1 MSSTDTFA
9 RLRSELSRALIV
21 LASVMLFAIMT
32 LSVIDV
38 AARDLFGGSIV
49 GAFEITEIMMGVL
62 VFAGLPIVTA
72 NEGHVAVTLLD
83 SLMSPKV
90 QAVQRFLVN
99 LFCALILAFLA
110 WRLWDVAGK
119 LVTHNDITLFLK
131 IPLGPAAYFMSVMT
145 WISTIIQLAIT
156 FLPAPPTDHPTVDP
170 V

>member
-1 MSSTDTFA
+1 MSTNNIYT
-9 RLRSELSRALIV
+9 RLRNELSRVLIL

-38 AARDLFGGSIV
+38 IARDVFNGSIV
-49 GAFEITEIMMGVL
+49 GAFEITEVMMGVL

-90 QAVQRFLVN
+90 RKVQQFLVN
-99 LFCALILAFLA
+99 LVCAVILGFFAT
-110 WRLWDVAGK
+110 RLWDVADQ
-119 LVTHNDITLFLK
+119 LVAHNDITLFLK
-131 IPLGPAAYFMSVMT
+131 MPLGPAAYFMSVMT
-145 WISTIIQLAIT
+145 GISTVIQFAIT
-156 FLPAPPTDHPTVDP
+156 FLPEAAVESHPVDP